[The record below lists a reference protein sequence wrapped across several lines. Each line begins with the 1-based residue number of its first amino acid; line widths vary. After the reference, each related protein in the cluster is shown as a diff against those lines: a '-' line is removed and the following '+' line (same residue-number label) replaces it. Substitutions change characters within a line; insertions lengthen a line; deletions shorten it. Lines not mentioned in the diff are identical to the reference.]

1 VQPSSPGRGPACAA
15 SVAQVVR
22 GMGATAC
29 TAGRP
34 GKDDSRG
41 AGCAPGDCE
50 ESIVHACGDG
60 PPVLEWGTMA
70 VQELRLLR
78 ASSEG
83 DLERVH
89 DLLAAGTW
97 VDTRK
102 KPSLHPRVDDSA
114 DYGLQ
119 PGEAPIPEGELLEL
133 DASGKF
139 GKPGDG
145 KAEQEQRGG
154 RGVGLT
160 PLMCAAQGGHVKV
173 VQLLLRAGAH
183 PCSQDEDGMAP
194 IHFAAAAACRDCCSA
209 LVLAGAQPHARDDD
223 GRDAFSCVP
232 REAMMTRAERESWM
246 ELLGGGGI
254 AEKAADAA
262 EETLSSCSTEG
273 AETRCL

>member
-1 VQPSSPGRGPACAA
+1 VQPAAPGRGPACAA
-15 SVAQVVR
+15 NVAQVVR
-22 GMGATAC
+22 NMGATAC

-34 GKDDSRG
+34 GKDEARG
-41 AGCAPGDCE
+41 GGCALGDCE

-60 PPVLEWGTMA
+60 SPALEWGTMA

-102 KPSLHPRVDDSA
+102 KPSLRPRADDSA

-119 PGEAPIPEGELLEL
+119 PGEAPIPECEMLEL
-133 DASGKF
+133 DVNGKF
-139 GKPGDG
+139 RKPCDG
-145 KAEQEQRGG
+145 KAEQAQRGG

-160 PLMCAAQGGHVKV
+160 PLMSAAQEGHVKV

-194 IHFAAAAACRDCCSA
+194 IHFAAAAACRECCSA
-209 LVLAGAQPHARDDD
+209 LLLAGAQPHARDDD

-232 REAMMTRAERESWM
+232 QEAMMARAERESWM
-246 ELLGGGGI
+246 ELLGGKA
-254 AEKAADAA
+254 AEKAADAS
-262 EETLSSCSTEG
+262 EETLSSCSTDA
-273 AETRCL
+273 AETRRL